1 MVPFFYYLMASNAI
15 QSDSFDFE
23 FQVSTCCTLNS
34 TQNSICKQN
43 NKQTAQFGLFV
54 IIEIENVFLIF
65 NNVFLISFELLDNEA
80 VA

>member
-1 MVPFFYYLMASNAI
+1 MASNAI